1 MRTFVPQRQR
11 KCQRNLFAI
20 RQVAR
25 SLVVRDTAD
34 VEHTCLYFVTVSPG
48 WGTGTSRDSADQ
60 RTTGEDNWNLFNLSP
75 LFSAFQVNKLS
86 HLYMVT
92 VKLHHRHI
100 SADEI
105 HLRRFGSSFTDSTS
119 LICSVAATK
128 KAHGS
133 HVPASCSRTQ

>member
-60 RTTGEDNWNLFNLSP
+60 RTTGEDNWNLFNL
-75 LFSAFQVNKLS
+75 FSTFFCLPGK
-86 HLYMVT
+86 
-92 VKLHHRHI
+92 
-100 SADEI
+100 
-105 HLRRFGSSFTDSTS
+105 
-119 LICSVAATK
+119 
-128 KAHGS
+128 
-133 HVPASCSRTQ
+133 